1 MKKFVLV
8 SCVLLSAVLAKAQ
21 QQKNTAAPKTENN
34 ALSEPRELSP
44 AVQIYFKVGKS
55 DIDATESAKLTDLF
69 GKLKKIPEYRLVLT
83 GHTDSTGNDKL
94 NLELSR
100 DRVDE
105 VFDALVSLGIP
116 DTFMMMRYYGRSKP
130 RENETSK
137 EKAGRNRRVEI
148 TIIEKPVE
156 APKPVIAKADPC
168 DGDTTIILGTST
180 SITLNKCDFR
190 RLSST
195 NTTSKMPLG
204 IQVKKTSDPLGIIK
218 NENVPKIYRKDQGM
232 TWLGIVELSFSVD
245 SCVKN
250 PVEITVDPMDFE
262 AYQKAKIK
270 VLVKN
275 AKDNHADKS
284 KDLTKEIRKKN
295 VKKDAVKFSVR
306 TNCPTSKDSEGP
318 LLLASP
324 EGKSK
329 TAVLKDKTNSIE
341 EVYVVQESPTI
352 IIPGI
357 KTSKGFEFKYKTI
370 ENPHFVFKFSD
381 GSYSDMIPVND
392 VCKLKTKQ
400 QQEKALAKKYNI
412 KPKHIR

>member
-1 MKKFVLV
+1 M
-8 SCVLLSAVLAKAQ
+8 
-21 QQKNTAAPKTENN
+21 
-34 ALSEPRELSP
+34 
-44 AVQIYFKVGKS
+44 
-55 DIDATESAKLTDLF
+55 
-69 GKLKKIPEYRLVLT
+69 
-83 GHTDSTGNDKL
+83 GN
-94 NLELSR
+94 
-100 DRVDE
+100 
-105 VFDALVSLGIP
+105 
-116 DTFMMMRYYGRSKP
+116 
-130 RENETSK
+130 
-137 EKAGRNRRVEI
+137 
-148 TIIEKPVE
+148 
-156 APKPVIAKADPC
+156 
-168 DGDTTIILGTST
+168 
-180 SITLNKCDFR
+180 
-190 RLSST
+190 T

>member
-1 MKKFVLV
+1 MKRIIFL
-8 SCVLLSAVLAKAQ
+8 SCAIITAISGYAQ
-21 QQKNTAAPKTENN
+21 QQKNQPAAKPESTQIN
-34 ALSEPRELSP
+34 EPRELSP

-55 DIDATESAKLTDLF
+55 DIDPSESAKLEELKGT
-69 GKLKKIPEYRLVLT
+69 LKKIAEYRLVLT
-83 GHTDSTGNDKL
+83 GHTDSTGNDKI

-105 VFDALVSLGIP
+105 VFDALVTLGIP
-116 DTFMMMRYYGRSKP
+116 DSFMLMRYYGRSKP

-156 APKPVIAKADPC
+156 APKPVVQKVDPC
-168 DGDTTIILGTST
+168 DGDTTIVLNATTSV
-180 SITLNKCDFR
+180 TLNKCDFK
-190 RLSST
+190 RLSTT

-204 IQVKKTSDPLGIIK
+204 INVKKTSDPLGIIK

-232 TWLGIVELSFSVD
+232 TWLGILEVSFSVD

-250 PVEITVDPMDFE
+250 PVEITVDPLDFE

-270 VLVKN
+270 VLAKN
-275 AKDNHADKS
+275 PKDNHADKAKDLS
-284 KDLTKEIRKKN
+284 KDVRKRN
-295 VKKDAVKFSVR
+295 VKKDAVKFTVK
-306 TNCPTSKDSEGP
+306 TTCPTSKDAEGP
-318 LLLASP
+318 MLLASP

-329 TAVLKDKTNSIE
+329 TSILKDKTESIE
-341 EVYVVQESPTI
+341 EAYVVQESPTI

-357 KTSKGFEFKYKTI
+357 KTNKGFEFKYKTI
-370 ENPHFVFKFSD
+370 ENPHFVFKFTD
-381 GSYSDMIPVND
+381 GSYSDLIPVND

-412 KPKHIR
+412 KPKHVK